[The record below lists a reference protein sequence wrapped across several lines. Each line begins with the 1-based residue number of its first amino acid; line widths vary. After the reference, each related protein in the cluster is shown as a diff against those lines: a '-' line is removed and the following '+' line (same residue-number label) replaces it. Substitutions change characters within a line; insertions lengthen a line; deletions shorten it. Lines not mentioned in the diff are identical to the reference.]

1 MEIENSNNLISKKDF
16 MNKRRYIER
25 RKFINEKSK
34 ELPKSYLSDINM
46 YKNYCFDTEQE
57 ESIES
62 MLDFLYIS
70 VLFDKVKISTWLKRY
85 YAVKKYL
92 ETIFDI
98 TLDKKTLNEVNT
110 IKTIYKDEDNA
121 YLTLRRGKSS
131 VDKQELLDLIIN
143 LDTRERAITM
153 VNLITASRPSEMVRL
168 KMKHFD
174 LEERNLSVYLLKQRE
189 WQHKRLDLETVK
201 AVKEYKDIYRL
212 GDNDYFV
219 GRQDRHGKFSPVKVS
234 ETGYRKMLK
243 RWTGLSPYNLRK
255 TQVSSMHVKGA
266 DLPSISK
273 QTGHKSI
280 QTISEHYLKVSDK
293 TIDKYL

>member
-1 MEIENSNNLISKKDF
+1 MENINNIISRNDF
-16 MNKRRYIER
+16 VNKRRYIER
-25 RKFINEKSK
+25 EKYVREKSK
-34 ELPKSYLSDINM
+34 EIPKSYLSDINM
-46 YKNYCFDTEQE
+46 YKNYCLETEQE
-57 ESIES
+57 QNVES
-62 MLDFLYIS
+62 MLDFLYVS

-92 ETIFDI
+92 ETIYGLVI
-98 TLDKKTLNEVNT
+98 NQETKNEVNT
-110 IKTIYKDEDNA
+110 IKGMYKDEDNA
-121 YLTLRRGKSS
+121 HLTLRRGKSS

-143 LDTRERAITM
+143 LNTRERAISM
-153 VNLITASRPSEMVRL
+153 VNLITANRPSEMVRL

-201 AVKEYKDIYRL
+201 AVKEYERIYQL
-212 GDNDYFV
+212 GYNDYFV
-219 GRQDRHGKFSPVKVS
+219 GRQNRHGKFSPVKVS
-234 ETGYRKMLK
+234 ETGYRKMLR

>member
-1 MEIENSNNLISKKDF
+1 NIINWRYKYMEIENSNNLISKKDF

-70 VLFDKVKISTWLKRY
+70 VI
-85 YAVKKYL
+85 
-92 ETIFDI
+92 
-98 TLDKKTLNEVNT
+98 LDKVNT

-174 LEERNLSVYLLKQRE
+174 LEERNLSVYLLKQ
-189 WQHKRLDLETVK
+189 
-201 AVKEYKDIYRL
+201 
-212 GDNDYFV
+212 
-219 GRQDRHGKFSPVKVS
+219 
-234 ETGYRKMLK
+234 
-243 RWTGLSPYNLRK
+243 
-255 TQVSSMHVKGA
+255 
-266 DLPSISK
+266 
-273 QTGHKSI
+273 
-280 QTISEHYLKVSDK
+280 
-293 TIDKYL
+293 